1 MIKLYKAVYVLS
13 VAEEGAFVGGK
24 IAGVRNADGRVLVRI
39 QDLLVLDGLSV
50 FWAAGPSSPS

>member
-13 VAEEGAFVGGK
+13 VADEGAFVGDR
-24 IAGVRNADGRVLVRI
+24 IAGVRNAAGRVLVRI

-50 FWAAGPSSPS
+50 FWAAGP